1 MKVNLIVAT
10 CIDGGIGYNNK
21 IPWHLKKDML
31 YFRQKTNN
39 SIVVMGKNTFLSI
52 LEKNKK
58 PLQNRTNVVLSSSLD
73 RCYECPE
80 VKIVSNFEELLN
92 YLENVDNKIPI
103 WIIGGE
109 KLYNQCILEKRL
121 QIDYYITLVHKKFV
135 CDTFFYF
142 DFKQYNKLL
151 LETYTEN
158 NVVVENYLY
167 TLKAIK
173 DHSTDCH

>member
-10 CIDGGIGYNNK
+10 CIGGGIGYNNK

-31 YFRQKTNN
+31 YFRKRTNN

-58 PLQNRTNVVLSSSLD
+58 PLQNRKNVVLSSSLSKSHEGPD
-73 RCYECPE
+73 
-80 VKIVSNFEELLN
+80 VQIVSNFEELLN
-92 YLENVDNKIPI
+92 YLESVDNNIPI

-109 KLYNQCILEKRL
+109 KLYKQCALENRL
-121 QIDYYITLVHKKFV
+121 EIDYYVTLVHEKFL
-135 CDTFFYF
+135 CDTFFYC
-142 DFKQYNKLL
+142 DLKKYDKLL

-158 NVVVENYLY
+158 NIFVENHLY
-167 TLKAIK
+167 TLKPTT